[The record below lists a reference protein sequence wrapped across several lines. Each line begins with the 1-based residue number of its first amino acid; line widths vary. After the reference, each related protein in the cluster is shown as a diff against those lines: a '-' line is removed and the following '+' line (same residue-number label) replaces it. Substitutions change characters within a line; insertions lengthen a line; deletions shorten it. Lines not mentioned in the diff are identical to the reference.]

1 VEGAGN
7 GPEQVTVVHGHDTM
21 QVAGMGARY
30 LQSRR
35 GTIAID
41 VVGVG
46 SGVYDRLKEQRL
58 PGHVMEVQAG
68 AGSNNDAML
77 NLRAELWWSLREA
90 LYRGEV
96 SFSRLEEPIYQRLR
110 AELTGPTYRHTSS
123 GKVQIESKE
132 EMKARGLASP
142 DLADALC
149 LWQHARSRARRRVSS
164 FGAAA

>member
-1 VEGAGN
+1 
-7 GPEQVTVVHGHDTM
+7 M

-30 LQSRR
+30 LRDRR
-35 GTIAID
+35 GALAVD

-58 PGHVMEVQAG
+58 PGTLIEVQAG
-68 AGSNNDAML
+68 GGTDNDALL
-77 NLRAELWWSLREA
+77 NMRAELWWSVREA
-90 LYRGEV
+90 LYRNEL
-96 SFSRLEEPIYQRLR
+96 SFAKLDDATYQRLR
-110 AELTGPTYRHTSS
+110 AELTGPTYRLTSS

-132 EMKARGLASP
+132 EAKARGLPSP

-149 LWQHARSRARRRVSS
+149 LWHHARSRARRRVSS